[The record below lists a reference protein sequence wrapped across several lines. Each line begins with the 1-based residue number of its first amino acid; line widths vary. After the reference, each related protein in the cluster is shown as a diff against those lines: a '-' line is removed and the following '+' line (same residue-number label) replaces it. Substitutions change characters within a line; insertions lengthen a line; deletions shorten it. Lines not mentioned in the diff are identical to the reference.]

1 MGTVYGGRHGALFP
15 LHPRNAYTRPGSGAD
30 AVQFRWVGGGGT
42 RRPHATVS
50 RYGTCPVEP
59 RRDGGAPPPQALLAV
74 ALIHPRR
81 NNGPTPPVGGLRRV
95 VLYSSTSVGI
105 LCLCVGMHFFLTR
118 LNINSSTVDGEKH
131 THTMTSHL
139 HDGGLYFWT
148 GIYTVPWWKI
158 NKRTSPFTDD
168 S

>member
-1 MGTVYGGRHGALFP
+1 MGPCSLCTHEMLTRGQGLAQTLSDSAGVVVVPAGHMRRFPGTVRVLSS
-15 LHPRNAYTRPGSGAD
+15 RE
-30 AVQFRWVGGGGT
+30 GT
-42 RRPHATVS
+42 A
-50 RYGTCPVEP
+50 
-59 RRDGGAPPPQALLAV
+59 ALLRHKLAA

-81 NNGPTPPVGGLRRV
+81 NAGPTPPVGGLRRV

-105 LCLCVGMHFFLTR
+105 LCMCVGMHFFLTR

-131 THTMTSHL
+131 TNTMTSHL
-139 HDGGLYFWT
+139 HDRGLYFWT